1 MPTGVLE
8 NIVLAVL
15 QGFSEIFPISS
26 SGHLA
31 VYASV
36 LGVDISFE
44 RIVLFHL
51 GTFCAILYFYRKDV
65 AAILTG
71 KWGWQIPS
79 LMLISFATTALV
91 GFAVEETLSVSI
103 VQQPQS
109 VALLWIVNGLF
120 IAFAGARSGSG
131 EKLIGDIG
139 LREFII
145 IGVAQGV
152 AALPGISRLGL
163 TLGAGLLQKMTWSE
177 ALKLSFILSLPTIL
191 AANLLRMARLIY
203 AGSGRLSL
211 SSQVLSQLL
220 VDVLLLL
227 PVAAC
232 GLLALRF
239 LSRFLGRR
247 LLIYFGVY
255 CVAAG
260 SFFWMYL
267 QLA

>member
-1 MPTGVLE
+1 MPTGIVE

-31 VYASV
+31 VYGSV
-36 LGVDISFE
+36 MGVDLSFE

-71 KWGWQIPS
+71 KWGWKTPA
-79 LMLISFATTALV
+79 LMLVSFATTALV
-91 GFAVEETLSVSI
+91 GYAVEQTLGVPI
-103 VQQPQS
+103 VQQTQQ

-120 IAFAGARSGSG
+120 VAFAGVLSGSG
-131 EKLIGDIG
+131 EKHIIDIG
-139 LREFII
+139 LREYLV
-145 IGVAQGV
+145 IGVAQGI

-163 TLGAGLLQKMTWSE
+163 TLGAGLLQRMTWGE

-191 AANLLRMARLIY
+191 AANLLEIARLIY
-203 AGSGRLSL
+203 VGSGRLDL
-211 SSQVLSQLL
+211 SGDVMSRLL
-220 VDVLLLL
+220 VDVLLIL
-227 PVAAC
+227 PVAVC

-247 LLIYFGVY
+247 LLIYFGIY